1 MEGAS
6 KFLKGVLGD
15 ISTRSA
21 YSQLFIG
28 VTSGWYENTQTI
40 CYKTHPRKLMY
51 RNAYMHIF
59 KIEMRNIYLF
69 VRIIT
74 YILYLYIL
82 LV

>member
-40 CYKTHPRKLMY
+40 CYKTHPRILMY
-51 RNAYMHIF
+51 KNAYMHIF
-59 KIEMRNIYLF
+59 KIKMRNIYLF
-69 VRIIT
+69 VRKIT
-74 YILYLYIL
+74 YISYLYIL

>member
-28 VTSGWYENTQTI
+28 VTSGWYENTQ
-40 CYKTHPRKLMY
+40 K
-51 RNAYMHIF
+51 A
-59 KIEMRNIYLF
+59 F
-69 VRIIT
+69 VIKRIP
-74 YILYLYIL
+74 
-82 LV
+82 VH

>member
-40 CYKTHPRKLMY
+40 CYKTHPRILTYK
-51 RNAYMHIF
+51 NAYMHIF
-59 KIEMRNIYLF
+59 KIKMRNIYLF
-69 VRIIT
+69 VRTIT
-74 YILYLYIL
+74 YISYLYIL